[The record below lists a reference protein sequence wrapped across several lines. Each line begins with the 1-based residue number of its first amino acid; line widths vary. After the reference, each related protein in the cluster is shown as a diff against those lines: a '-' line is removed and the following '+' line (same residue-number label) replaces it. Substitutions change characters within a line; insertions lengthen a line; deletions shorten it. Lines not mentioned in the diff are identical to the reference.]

1 MSNYFPLEES
11 IYDRQGSCVN
21 KVIGTIANQY
31 VAATPPNGFTFRT
44 ISADSFKQLEDGRY
58 DMNLN
63 HKFPERQLGEY
74 GYACALVQSE
84 EGSDLELS
92 LSCYGPVRIYLNGR
106 LFYKSTVA
114 DDVNILNQRLLQT
127 QLKKGW
133 NLFFIKMIKTS
144 SGFGCVFGSSNYKW
158 FPVHALSPF
167 AERSGSG
174 GWIYSSSEI
183 DVYPEEKLPMARSS
197 EKDLPS
203 EWLPR
208 LTDGSSQDCDF
219 SSVFGMLPGQSA
231 YAWSSFTISG
241 HQAVSCTLSVEAPG
255 PVQLWVDHALILQ
268 SKGGRFDA
276 AVALSPGEHTVL
288 LLSTCGEVGWRV
300 SLSVSDGFTTYLLN
314 APQQIKGVSQS
325 WILLGPFESSTYADA
340 GTEPFP
346 TLYRLF
352 ESGSSGDS
360 ESLYWRTPGITNG
373 YIRPYLENERFAKWN
388 YPLGVTLYGLLQAG
402 RTLQRADLHD
412 YVIAHISECTQL
424 YSYSLWDREQYGA
437 PAINHQLVE
446 LNMLDDCGS
455 FGSAML
461 EAYED
466 TQDESFLRIAHTL
479 ADYIMNKQERREDGA
494 FYRLRPGE
502 YQENTLWADDLYM
515 STPFLTRYYKHTGSE
530 AAIADAAKQFLL
542 FKTYLYMP
550 EQQIVS
556 HVYDFKY
563 NTPTY
568 VPWGRGNGWVL
579 FSLSELLAVLPESHE
594 HRNELLHMFNELASG
609 YLKLQGD
616 NGLWH
621 QVLTDPSSYEET
633 SCTAMFA
640 YAFSRGVRLNWL
652 QDPSSYASS
661 ASRAWEGLT
670 KHSIDQ
676 KGNVY
681 GVCRGSGYSFSTEYY
696 RDELNWILND
706 THGIGIVILCGVEY
720 EKMLASLS

>member
-11 IYDRQGSCVN
+11 IYDRQGSSVR
-21 KVIGTIANQY
+21 KVIETIANQY

-44 ISADSFKQLEDGRY
+44 LSTDSFKQLEDGRY
-58 DMNLN
+58 DMNLGP
-63 HKFPERQLGEY
+63 KFPERQLGEY
-74 GYACALVQSE
+74 GYACALVYSE
-84 EGSDLELS
+84 EGSEIELS
-92 LSCYGPVRIYLNGR
+92 LSCYGPVRIYLNGG

-114 DDVNILNQRLLQT
+114 DDVNILNQRSLQA

-133 NLFFIKMIKTS
+133 NLFFLKMIKTS

-158 FPVHALSPF
+158 FPLHALSPF
-167 AERSGSG
+167 TERTGSG
-174 GWIYSSSEI
+174 GWVYSSSET
-183 DVYPEEKLPMARSS
+183 DLYPEETLPSAASL

-203 EWLPR
+203 VWHPR
-208 LTDGSSQDCDF
+208 LSGGSKQDCDF
-219 SSVFGMLPGQSA
+219 SSVFGILPGQSA
-231 YAWSSFTISG
+231 YAWSSFTTNG
-241 HQAVSCTLSVEAPG
+241 HQAVPCTISGEAPG
-255 PVQLWVDHALILQ
+255 PVQIWVDEKLVLEA
-268 SKGGRFDA
+268 KGGRFDA
-276 AVALSPGEHTVL
+276 AVSLSPGEHTLL
-288 LLSTCGEVGWRV
+288 LLSTCTEADWNV
-300 SLSVSDGFTTYLLN
+300 SISVSDGVTAYPLN
-314 APQQIKGVSQS
+314 APQQIKGVRQS
-325 WILLGPFESSTYADA
+325 WIFLGPIESSGYAEL
-340 GTEPFP
+340 GPGPFP

-352 ESGSSGDS
+352 EVKDTG
-360 ESLYWRTPGITNG
+360 EAKPLYWRTPAITNG
-373 YIRPYLENERFAKWN
+373 YIRPYLENERFARWN

-402 RTLQRADLHD
+402 RTLERADLRN
-412 YVIAHISECTQL
+412 YVNTHISECTRL
-424 YSYSLWDREQYGA
+424 YPYSLWDRKQYGA

-466 TQDESFLRIAHTL
+466 TRDESYLQIANTL
-479 ADYIMNKQERREDGA
+479 ADYIMNKQERRADGA

-515 STPFLTRYYKHTGSE
+515 STPFLTRYYKHTGNE
-530 AAIADAAKQFLL
+530 AAITDAAKQFLL
-542 FKTYLYMP
+542 FKKYLYMP
-550 EQQIVS
+550 EQQILS

-563 NTPTY
+563 KTPTY
-568 VPWGRGNGWVL
+568 VPWGRGNGWVI

-594 HRNELLHMFNELASG
+594 HRKELINLFDELASG

-640 YAFSRGVRLNWL
+640 YAFSRGVRLGWL
-652 QDPSSYASS
+652 QDPASYASS

-670 KHSIDQ
+670 KHSIDH

-681 GVCRGSGYSFSTEYY
+681 GVCRGSGYSFSADYY
-696 RDELNWILND
+696 RNELNWLLND

-720 EKMLASLS
+720 EKMLASFT